1 MIKKVFR
8 KIKSI
13 FFRNKKYID
22 KYISFEKI
30 SDRKYLIKYIYD
42 TDIYDIRLC
51 PYKDGVTFE
60 IVERNKK
67 E

>member
-22 KYISFEKI
+22 KYISFEK
-30 SDRKYLIKYIYD
+30 YLIENI
-42 TDIYDIRLC
+42 
-51 PYKDGVTFE
+51 
-60 IVERNKK
+60 
-67 E
+67 

>member
-1 MIKKVFR
+1 MNKKIIR

-13 FFRNKKYID
+13 LTKNKKYND

-67 E
+67 